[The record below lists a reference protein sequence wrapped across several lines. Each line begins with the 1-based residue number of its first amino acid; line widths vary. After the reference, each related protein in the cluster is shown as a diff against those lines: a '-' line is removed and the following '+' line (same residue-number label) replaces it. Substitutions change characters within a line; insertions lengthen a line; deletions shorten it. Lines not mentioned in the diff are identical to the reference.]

1 MSEETQLTASL
12 ADIARQDLRAARA
25 SSMASGLVGSEILRI
40 ALEIR
45 ALKAAGKSICDL
57 TVGDFDARHFPIPQ
71 ALAAAVHAA
80 YDRGETAYPPP
91 TGVLELRKAV
101 QRFYADELGL
111 DYPLE
116 SVLITGGARPIIY
129 SIYRAL
135 CDPGDR
141 VVYPLPSWNN
151 NHYVHMVGAE
161 GVPVPCHAENRFLP
175 SAADLAPVLAGARL
189 LSLNSP
195 LNPTGTAFTADALG
209 AICELVLA
217 ENAGRERRG
226 ERPLFVMYDHIYWML
241 RFGGIEH
248 VTPPGLYPEMAR
260 YTVFVDGLSKAF
272 AATGLR
278 VGWGLGPADVLER
291 MAAIVGHV
299 GAWAPRPEQLASAA
313 LLDNRPAIREF
324 HAVFLKEVEARLE
337 RLHSGLQE
345 LKAEGLPVE
354 SIPPM
359 GAIYLSARLYPFG
372 RRRGPGPVLATN
384 DDVRRFVLEAAGIG
398 LVPFQAF
405 GVPEDEGWF
414 RLSVG
419 AVSHRDI
426 EEGLARLG
434 QALRDL
440 S

>member
-1 MSEETQLTASL
+1 MSQETQITASL
-12 ADIARQDLRAARA
+12 AELARQDVGAARV

-45 ALKAAGKSICDL
+45 ALKAAGKPICDL
-57 TVGDFDARHFPIPQ
+57 TVGDFDARHFPIPG
-71 ALAAAVHAA
+71 ALAAGVHSA
-80 YDRGETAYPPP
+80 YDRGETSYPPP
-91 TGVLELRKAV
+91 TGVMELRKAV
-101 QRFYADELGL
+101 QRFYVDELGL

-116 SVLITGGARPIIY
+116 AVLVTGGARPIIY
-129 SIYRAL
+129 SAYRAV
-135 CDPGDR
+135 CDAGDR

-151 NHYVHMVGAE
+151 NHYVHMVGAV
-161 GVPVPCHAENRFLP
+161 GVPVPCYAENRFLP
-175 SAADLAPVLAGARL
+175 RAADLAPLLAGARL

-209 AICELVLA
+209 AICELVLT

-248 VTPPGLYPEMAR
+248 VTPPGLFPEMAR
-260 YTVFVDGLSKAF
+260 YTLFVDGLSKAF

-278 VGWGLGPADVLER
+278 VGWGLGPVDVMER

-313 LLDNRPAIREF
+313 LLDDRAAIREF
-324 HAVFLKEVEARLE
+324 HSVFLKEVEARLE

-345 LKAEGLPVE
+345 LKAAGLPVE

-359 GAIYLSARLYPFG
+359 GAIYLSARLELFG
-372 RRRGPGPVLATN
+372 RRVGSGPLLRTN
-384 DDVRRFVLEAAGIG
+384 DDVRRFVLDAAGIG

-405 GVPEDEGWF
+405 GVPQDDGWF

-419 AVSHRDI
+419 AVSHREI
-426 EEGLARLG
+426 EEGLLRLG
-434 QALRDL
+434 QALRTL
-440 S
+440 A